1 MALPLRPIGWQAA
14 FVALW
19 LSAAT
24 HAAAAP
30 LDAMPLERPGTHM
43 LESPVP
49 PPMPQDVSIEPPAA
63 KPVLPAAGQA
73 DAPKLGGTPLRAP
86 EPALARLGFAPD
98 DANLSGTAL
107 GELNAF
113 AAEFKRHAGRV
124 TLKAYAGAV
133 ADTSTNARRLS
144 LKRVLA
150 VREYLLQQGVAPER
164 LEVRALG
171 GARDSGPLDRVD
183 ITRVGG

>member
-1 MALPLRPIGWQAA
+1 MALPSRPIVWQAA
-14 FVALW
+14 LIAL
-19 LSAAT
+19 LAGIAGR
-24 HAAAAP
+24 AAAAP
-30 LDAMPLERPGTHM
+30 VDAMPLERPGTRM

-63 KPVLPAAGQA
+63 KPALPAVGQP
-73 DAPKLGGTPLRAP
+73 DAPKLGATPLRAP
-86 EPALARLGFAPD
+86 EPALARVGFAPD
-98 DANLSGTAL
+98 DANLSGAAL
-107 GELNAF
+107 GELGAF
-113 AAEFKRHAGRV
+113 ATEFKRHAGRV

-171 GARDSGPLDRVD
+171 GARDSGPPDRVD